1 MAKDGGARRARH
13 SPANPDS
20 AQGDPDNDPSI
31 LPSRGH
37 QTFGQHAGAFIREL
51 LAVVVG
57 AVIVA
62 SLLRGFVGQ
71 MFIIPSISMQNTL
84 QVDDRVVV
92 EKLSSLDRGQV
103 AVFADPGGWLAGARP
118 AERGPVGRALEF
130 VGVLPDTST
139 EHLIKRVV
147 GMPGDHVVC
156 CDTQGRITVNDVP
169 LEEDSYLYR
178 TPSGVLADPSKIRFD
193 VVVPA
198 DRIFVLGD
206 NRAASRDSRCH
217 LNDTGDGQVKGENA
231 FIPVDLVVGH
241 AIAVAWPAGDAHRL
255 PIPATYAGVPAPV
268 EPAPVRPVVQAG
280 PEASC

>member
-1 MAKDGGARRARH
+1 MAKDGGARRARN
-13 SPANPDS
+13 SPASPES
-20 AQGDPDNDPSI
+20 AVDPDNDPTI
-31 LPSRGH
+31 LPSKGQ
-37 QTFGQHAGAFIREL
+37 QTFGQHVGAFVKEL

-84 QVDDRVVV
+84 QIDDRVVV
-92 EKLSSLDRGQV
+92 EKLSSIKRGQV
-103 AVFADPGGWLAGARP
+103 VVFADPGGWLSGTGP
-118 AERGPVGRALEF
+118 AERGLIGRALEF

-156 CDTQGRITVNDVP
+156 CDSQGRITVNDVP
-169 LEEDSYLYR
+169 LTEDSYLYR
-178 TPSGVLADPSKIRFD
+178 SPDGVLADPSKIRFD

-198 DRIFVLGD
+198 DRVFVLGD
-206 NRAASRDSRCH
+206 NRGASRDSRCH
-217 LNDTGDGQVKGENA
+217 LNDTGGGQVKGENA
-231 FIPVDLVVGH
+231 FVPLDLVVGR
-241 AIAVAWPAGDAHRL
+241 AIAVAWPVSDAHRL
-255 PIPATYAGVPAPV
+255 PIPATYAGVPVPV

>member
-37 QTFGQHAGAFIREL
+37 QTFGQHAGAFVREL

-92 EKLSSLDRGQV
+92 EKLQLLNRGQV
-103 AVFADPGGWLAGARP
+103 VVFADPGGWLAGARP

-156 CDTQGRITVNDVP
+156 CDTQGRITVNDVAAGRGLLP
-169 LEEDSYLYR
+169 LPSTRRGARRSVEDPLRRGGSGRPHLR
-178 TPSGVLADPSKIRFD
+178 PRRQPSRQS
-193 VVVPA
+193 
-198 DRIFVLGD
+198 
-206 NRAASRDSRCH
+206 
-217 LNDTGDGQVKGENA
+217 
-231 FIPVDLVVGH
+231 
-241 AIAVAWPAGDAHRL
+241 
-255 PIPATYAGVPAPV
+255 
-268 EPAPVRPVVQAG
+268 
-280 PEASC
+280 

>member
-1 MAKDGGARRARH
+1 MAKDGGARRARN
-13 SPANPDS
+13 SPASPES
-20 AQGDPDNDPSI
+20 AVDPDNDPSI
-31 LPSRGH
+31 LPSKGQ
-37 QTFGQHAGAFIREL
+37 QTLGQHVGSFVREL
-51 LAVVVG
+51 LAVVIG

-84 QVDDRVVV
+84 QVNDRVVV
-92 EKLSSLDRGQV
+92 EKLSSIKRGQV
-103 AVFADPGGWLAGARP
+103 VVFADPGGWLSGTRP

-156 CDTQGRITVNDVP
+156 CDSQGRITVNDIP
-169 LEEDSYLYR
+169 LDEASYLYR
-178 TPSGVLADPSKIRFD
+178 TPDGVLADPSKIRFD

-198 DRIFVLGD
+198 DRLFLLGD
-206 NRAASRDSRCH
+206 NRGASRDSRCH
-217 LNDTGDGQVKGENA
+217 LNDTGGGQTKGENA
-231 FIPVDLVVGH
+231 FVSLDLVVGR
-241 AIAVAWPAGDAHRL
+241 AIAVAWPVSDAHRL
-255 PIPATYAGVPAPV
+255 PIPATYAGVGVPV
-268 EPAPVRPVVQAG
+268 EPAPARPVVQAG